1 MASVQ
6 EETVIL
12 TSKRLQLEGQLL
24 RNTKIIIFLLW
35 TVQQGQR
42 TEQKHYERSTA
53 PKTKQEECETE
64 SR

>member
-12 TSKRLQLEGQLL
+12 TSKHLQLEGK
-24 RNTKIIIFLLW
+24 TKIIIFLLW